1 MNQKM
6 KLAIIYHPHKSFN
19 KVHIYSG
26 KLAASIIKQSMKY
39 QHKNKSFK
47 PSHGKATI
55 ILVKK

>member
-1 MNQKM
+1 M